1 MSTSHVPS
9 ESVDADEDEHAFN
22 RTVHDTKSQ
31 GLGVVFIP
39 SLDVEGERSCVA
51 KELATKRRYS
61 DTADN
66 PAEAGWTEI
75 SHKQKVLQPSSI
87 LDPCFAMRRK

>member
-51 KELATKRRYS
+51 K
-61 DTADN
+61 
-66 PAEAGWTEI
+66 
-75 SHKQKVLQPSSI
+75 
-87 LDPCFAMRRK
+87 